1 VKFGFGVDMQE
12 AETQA
17 YYNRHADNSCLVIR
31 QVLDFFTVSGAEGI
45 FETGFLVMDYV
56 CGRTVQDLPKDAKQ
70 RIARRVANAMKYLET
85 INPPDPSRPGPLTKD
100 GVPCGYLWSDSG
112 PGRSFNTFYEMKMW
126 LDQQLALS
134 CPTAS
139 LDLKPHESKSRHM
152 DITSRNIIQ
161 TDDDKICFVDW
172 QFAGNYPGVFEVVHL
187 KVCEAD
193 DPVFFEA
200 LIKSLPEYEEELKSK
215 RYEYMLEVMKN
226 NIRYGVGRH
235 LAPP

>member
-1 VKFGFGVDMQE
+1 VKFGFGVDMHE

-17 YYNRHADNSCLVIR
+17 YYNRHADNSCLVIP
-31 QVLDFFTVSGAEGI
+31 QVLDFFTVSGTEGI

-56 CGRTVQDLPKDAKQ
+56 CGRTVQDLPKDVKQ
-70 RIARRVANAMKYLET
+70 RIAPRVANAMKYLET

-161 TDDDKICFVDW
+161 TVDDKICFVDW